1 MDAEVGKHPTLIG
14 IPVKQ
19 TLICRPKTMYG
30 TWIVHCKLDLSIL
43 KFQRFKNLYW
53 VFKSL
58 MNRSWDFKDLLIVQC
73 TIAARG
79 CHWHGNTFDGYPI
92 RRCSDSN
99 RKKNTRPNLKGLL
112 FLNKWRIKKSNEI
125 ACKNLTWNICGEY
138 KTESTVKQWK
148 VILLKSYKTLKETE
162 IYGVFWHA

>member
-1 MDAEVGKHPTLIG
+1 MNLLVKILFWSNKQSSLCIFVSLGRRGHSGIFEVSEMDAEVGKHPTLIG

-58 MNRSWDFKDLLIVQC
+58 MNRSWDFKDLLIVQF

-79 CHWHGNTFDGYPI
+79 FYWHWKHVWWVPD
-92 RRCSDSN
+92 
-99 RKKNTRPNLKGLL
+99 K
-112 FLNKWRIKKSNEI
+112 
-125 ACKNLTWNICGEY
+125 A
-138 KTESTVKQWK
+138 
-148 VILLKSYKTLKETE
+148 
-162 IYGVFWHA
+162 VFWQQPKEKHKAEFEGSFIFK